1 MKSNLLQTLSFC
13 LVLPVVLGGCQL
25 LVDNRSEGTT
35 PVVVVTTEE
44 WDKKVRDVHSYDL
57 KPDLDM
63 VQKNVETGFS
73 SQEKT
78 AALNQK
84 KIAEDIEKTRTVI
97 LGGFTSQGDAAEVSQ
112 KKITENIDKTRTMI
126 LEQSKLHEQASAE
139 QLSQATKT
147 SSTQAAEL
155 MEKLE
160 KLTIEASEQ
169 LTALKELTKKNHRE
183 TADARDDLYRQV
195 QTDIAMALAEI
206 KGDAENLYKPFVVKP
221 IDGSE
226 TVKFVSETAARLAGC
241 SFKGSIGIQHKG
253 SFDDALILLRN
264 ETYALNAKYLV
275 PIKFTKI
282 RPNGVG
288 ETMLNINVKMMDC
301 PSKT

>member
-1 MKSNLLQTLSFC
+1 MKPNLLRTLPFC
-13 LVLPVVLGGCQL
+13 FALPAILGGCQL

-44 WDKKVRDVHSYDL
+44 WDKKVRDTQSFDM
-57 KPDLDM
+57 KPALQE
-63 VQKNVETGFS
+63 VQKRVFEGFELQTLRSAESETKILNNVMASE
-73 SQEKT
+73 
-78 AALNQK
+78 QK
-84 KIAEDIEKTRTVI
+84 VLVQATDIEKKV
-97 LGGFTSQGDAAEVSQ
+97 LS
-112 KKITENIDKTRTMI
+112 NIDNTRELL
-126 LEQSKLHEQASAE
+126 LEQNKLSNESSNEEFNRISKESSLHAS
-139 QLSQATKT
+139 
-147 SSTQAAEL
+147 EL

-160 KLTIEASEQ
+160 KLTVEAKEQ
-169 LTALKELTKKNHRE
+169 LAALREMAEKNHQE
-183 TADARDDLYRQV
+183 TADARTDLYRQV

-226 TVKFVSETAARLAGC
+226 NVKFVSETAARLAGC
-241 SFKGSIGIQHKG
+241 SFKGRVGIQHKG

-264 ETYALNAKYLV
+264 ETYSLNAKYLV
-275 PIKFTKI
+275 PVKYTKI

-288 ETMLNINVKMMDC
+288 ETMLNITVKMMDC